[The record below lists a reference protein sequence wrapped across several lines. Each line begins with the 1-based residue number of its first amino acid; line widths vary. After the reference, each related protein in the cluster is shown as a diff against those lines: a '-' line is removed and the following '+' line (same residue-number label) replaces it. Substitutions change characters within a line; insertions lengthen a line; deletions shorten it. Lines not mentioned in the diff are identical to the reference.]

1 LALGAREKAVLRK
14 LGTTHLKIF
23 FISLFPNIQGSNGEN
38 FLKKIDMTILLCLSD
53 GVKELEIVIT
63 VHAHIIPT
71 LITEGHWKM
80 RWYDSSSTLRLQ
92 II

>member
-1 LALGAREKAVLRK
+1 
-14 LGTTHLKIF
+14 
-23 FISLFPNIQGSNGEN
+23 
-38 FLKKIDMTILLCLSD
+38 MTILLCLSD